1 MNLRRSLI
9 PWFWL
14 AAVAV
19 TSAGL
24 AYSAGARAESIRQLA
39 SFAGVR
45 SNELVG
51 YGLVVGLDSTG
62 DQTTQTPFTVQ
73 SLNNMFSQLGIT
85 VPPGTNV
92 QLRDVAAVMVT
103 ASLPPFA
110 APGQR
115 INVVVSAIG
124 TATSL
129 RGGTLLM
136 TPLKGVNGATYAM
149 AQGNVMVGGIGASA
163 NGSSTQVNSLNAG
176 TIDGGALIERSVPLD
191 LGRDDGT
198 LRLQLRDASFT
209 TAQRVVAVI
218 NNALGPGVAEA
229 DNARDI
235 TLRGPLNANARVDF
249 MSEID
254 NLDVTPEAPVATV
267 IINPRDGSVVMNEAV
282 TLSPA
287 AVAHGDIT
295 VEIKTANG
303 VAQPAPFS
311 QGQTVN
317 VSNSRIRIQQ
327 QTGSLNMVKG
337 ANLMQVVQALNAL
350 GATPNDLMSIIEALK
365 AAGSLH
371 ARVKII

>member
-1 MNLRRSLI
+1 MTVHRTWFPWIWLI
-9 PWFWL
+9 GV
-14 AAVAV
+14 AAIGV
-19 TSAGL
+19 GL
-24 AYSAGARAESIRQLA
+24 AFSVSARAESIRQLA

-85 VPPGTNV
+85 VPAGTNV

-149 AQGNVMVGGIGASA
+149 AQGNIMVGGIGASA

-176 TIDGGALIERSVPLD
+176 TIDGGALIERSVPLN
-191 LGRDDGT
+191 LGRDDGV
-198 LRLQLRDASFT
+198 LRLQLHDASFT
-209 TAQRVVAVI
+209 TAQRVVAAI
-218 NNALGPGVAEA
+218 NNALGPDVAEA

-235 TLRGPLNANARVDF
+235 TLRGPVNANARVDF

-254 NLDVTPEAPVATV
+254 NLNVTPEAPVATV

-317 VSNSRIRIQQ
+317 VANSRIRIQQ
-327 QTGSLNMVKG
+327 QTGSLNVVQG

>member
-1 MNLRRSLI
+1 MTLHRSWF
-9 PWFWL
+9 PWTWL
-14 AAVAV
+14 VTVAV
-19 TSAGL
+19 VSLGL
-24 AYSAGARAESIRQLA
+24 AFSAGARAESIRQLA

-149 AQGNVMVGGIGASA
+149 AQGNVMVAGIGASA

-176 TIDGGALIERSVPLD
+176 TIDGGALIERGVPLE

-198 LRLQLRDASFT
+198 LRLQLHDASFT
-209 TAQRVVAVI
+209 TAQRVVTAI
-218 NNALGPGVAEA
+218 NDALGPDVAEA

-235 TLRGPLNANARVDF
+235 TLRGPANANARVDF
-249 MSEID
+249 MSEVD

-303 VAQPAPFS
+303 IAQPAPFS
-311 QGQTVN
+311 QGQTVG
-317 VSNSRIRIQQ
+317 VANSRIRIQQ
-327 QTGSLNMVKG
+327 QTGSLNLVKG

-371 ARVKII
+371 AEVKII